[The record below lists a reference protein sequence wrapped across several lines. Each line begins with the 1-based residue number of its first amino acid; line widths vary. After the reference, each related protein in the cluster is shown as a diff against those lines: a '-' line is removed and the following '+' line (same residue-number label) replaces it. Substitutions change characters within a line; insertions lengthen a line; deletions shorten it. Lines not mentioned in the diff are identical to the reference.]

1 MLHLPVVSALAQKV
15 TGADLL
21 LVSEKWHDGRAI
33 NASIMGTLVKI
44 IEQERAPNPRRVKI
58 FVAEKG
64 IEVEF
69 EKIELNK
76 GDHRSDA
83 FTELNP
89 FQRVPVLVLDYGTVI
104 SESVAICRYFEEMHP
119 EPVLF
124 GRTAIE
130 KAIVEMWNRRMEL
143 NLLFHVS
150 QCFRHGHPAM
160 AEMEVPQIVQWAEA
174 NKPRVI
180 KGLEVLDGQLSKY
193 AFVAGDTYSIAD
205 ITALVAIDFMRPAK
219 IALPETLGNIQ
230 RWYSDM
236 AERPSSK
243 MM

>member
-1 MLHLPVVSALAQKV
+1 
-15 TGADLL
+15 
-21 LVSEKWHDGRAI
+21 
-33 NASIMGTLVKI
+33 MGILVKI

-64 IEVEF
+64 IDIKF

-76 GDHRSDA
+76 GDHRTDA

-104 SESVAICRYFEEMHP
+104 SESVAICRYFEEQYP

-124 GRTAIE
+124 GRTALE
-130 KAIVEMWNRRMEL
+130 KAIVEMWNRRMEH
-143 NLLFHVS
+143 NLMFHVS

-160 AEMEVPQIVQWAEA
+160 AELEVPQIAEWAEA
-174 NKPRVI
+174 NKPRVM
-180 KGLEVLDGQLSKY
+180 KGLEVLDEQLSKY

-219 IALPETLGNIQ
+219 IALPETMGNIK
-230 RWYSDM
+230 RWYADM